1 MTLAVIMESLRSWF
15 DRRGL
20 LAIASGALIALSFP
34 NAGLSFLAWI
44 ALIPLLIALEES
56 SRRDAFR
63 IGFLCGLSAYTVIL
77 YWITIVMTRYGHLPW
92 SVSVPLYLLL
102 AGWLSLF
109 YGAAL
114 LVARCGETVGI
125 KSAFS
130 LPIAWVAS
138 DCIRLWLLSGF
149 PWAML
154 GHSQYRILP
163 IIQIA
168 DLCGVYGITALIVLA
183 NVVVYRVLRALS
195 GATVPYPVK
204 SALILL
210 ALTMA
215 TLIYGFNRLNPG
227 MPTTPQ
233 TSLRIALLQGN
244 IPQDVKW
251 SRGFRDR
258 TMAIYDRLSRQAAKE
273 SNASSG
279 GRLDLLVWP
288 ESAVPFFFQDE
299 PQQADKVR
307 RLAQELAVSILLG
320 SPAHESRNGQ
330 SSFFNSAYMITP
342 DGTTAGR
349 ADKLHLVPFGEY
361 VPWGRF
367 FPFIS
372 KIVEG
377 IGDFVPGETARV
389 LPAGGI
395 KLGTMICYEAIFPDI
410 ARRYVANGARIMV
423 NITNDAWFGRS
434 SAPYQHL
441 AMAAFRAV
449 ETRTPLVRAANT
461 GITAFVD
468 QNGHIKTMTGLFTE
482 DYRIVT
488 VLPGSGESLYLRI
501 GDLPAWLCILISA
514 SIMGIAWRRRST
526 T

>member
-1 MTLAVIMESLRSWF
+1 
-15 DRRGL
+15 
-20 LAIASGALIALSFP
+20 
-34 NAGLSFLAWI
+34 
-44 ALIPLLIALEES
+44 
-56 SRRDAFR
+56 
-63 IGFLCGLSAYTVIL
+63 
-77 YWITIVMTRYGHLPW
+77 
-92 SVSVPLYLLL
+92 
-102 AGWLSLF
+102 
-109 YGAAL
+109 
-114 LVARCGETVGI
+114 
-125 KSAFS
+125 
-130 LPIAWVAS
+130 
-138 DCIRLWLLSGF
+138 
-149 PWAML
+149 
-154 GHSQYRILP
+154 
-163 IIQIA
+163 
-168 DLCGVYGITALIVLA
+168 
-183 NVVVYRVLRALS
+183 
-195 GATVPYPVK
+195 
-204 SALILL
+204 
-210 ALTMA
+210 MA

-227 MPTTPQ
+227 MSITPQ

-251 SRGFRDR
+251 SRDFRDR

-488 VLPGSGESLYLRI
+488 VVPGSGESLYLRI

-514 SIMGIAWRRRST
+514 GIMGIAWRRRST